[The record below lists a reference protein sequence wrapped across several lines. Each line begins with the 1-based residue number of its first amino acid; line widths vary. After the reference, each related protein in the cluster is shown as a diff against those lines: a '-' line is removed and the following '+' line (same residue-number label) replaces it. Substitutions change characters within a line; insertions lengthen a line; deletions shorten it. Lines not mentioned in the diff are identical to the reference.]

1 MKNKTKALAISA
13 VVALTAVIGLT
24 ASGCRSNENSNSTAD
39 QSSSTTNSQSADQND
54 GKKINPFDG
63 LEVSFGGLAYD
74 GSVYGD
80 ITFEAN
86 TDGCAAFVKDYVT
99 FNCDTTNAAN
109 GSTVMVQAKWD
120 AKDAKDNGITVTAVE
135 QLYTVSLEEI
145 PEDLTEVQRKQL
157 ADYVWDAAK
166 KENGGSHPQE
176 GGFHPYKR
184 GQWLV
189 QSMSEPQ
196 LITEKYYLCKDDEL
210 PNTLYH
216 AVWEMDLTLKCDTV
230 GLGEDAAVGDVIEE
244 KYYIVGV
251 VETFTTKDDAVLF
264 ADNSPTS
271 HGNCL
276 EQYHGYL
283 VSANHGTSQYAD
295 YYVVDNAKDSD
306 FLFVKSYQ

>member
-13 VVALTAVIGLT
+13 VVALTAVVGLT

-39 QSSSTTNSQSADQND
+39 QSGTTNSQSADQND

-157 ADYVWDAAK
+157 ADYIWNQAME
-166 KENGGSHPQE
+166 KEDGDYPVV
-176 GGFHPYKR
+176 
-184 GQWLV
+184 GQNVPTYHGKWKALSV
-189 QSMSEPQ
+189 SEPAI
-196 LITEKYYLCKDDEL
+196 LIEKYLLTDEGDDI
-210 PNTLYH
+210 PQTVYKI
-216 AVWEMDLTLKCDTV
+216 VWEIDLSLECVEV
-230 GLGEDAAVGDVIEE
+230 GFGDKEHQVGDVIDE
-244 KYYIVGV
+244 KFYVYGFETDFTVQEDDVHFAKKYGSTVGCDEVFSPSYSSDNDNEYISVI
-251 VETFTTKDDAVLF
+251 TYD
-264 ADNSPTS
+264 
-271 HGNCL
+271 
-276 EQYHGYL
+276 
-283 VSANHGTSQYAD
+283 
-295 YYVVDNAKDSD
+295 
-306 FLFVKSYQ
+306 